1 MTIDKAIRYPIKK
14 NGTTFFPKQKKDPSK
29 VARGPEVSGIPKHFG
44 KGKHRVDLAYITP
57 DEAKLLTDLDMH
69 GTTPPNTGPEIQ
81 NIPNYNGW
89 GQGDSFGSTANT
101 DASND
106 PSTGGS
112 GGDSNTAN
120 GGFNA
125 AAAAANAENVALANR
140 QQEIQRQAGYDAT
153 VAELADVAKQ
163 YGFVQKN
170 FNIDPDDPFSNF
182 QVSGAIGSTPNYD
195 FLNFDPNANIQDQID
210 NQAAQNQQTL
220 NDYSDLGYSFGNLTG
235 TNALGLD
242 LDSLAAQKLANA
254 NALQTS
260 ANALSLPDFGT
271 AAQRLNNLQIGTA
284 GDEETDRPSFMDNLT
299 SDFNAFTSDPLGST
313 ARTLKSGIGSTLDT
327 LTSSPLTGWGGYG
340 LRTLGNM
347 FNTNYTQNEDGTI
360 SSSVTGALGFPDYTN
375 LAGLAS
381 AKNLIGYDAMTEA
394 EQEAAQQSILRDIVN
409 FDDTTL
415 GYSTDFSN
423 VDRSLYNPGSDL
435 AANAAAQQVADREGN
450 RGPGSSSGGTGG
462 GTGDDDTG
470 DDDTGDD
477 DTGDDDST
485 TNNKTYTAEQERTMA
500 YLGEMGYNRRY
511 QEDYIDKDGVL
522 FNFDEYDDI
531 DFVS

>member
-89 GQGDSFGSTANT
+89 GRGDSFGSTADT
-101 DASND
+101 DASSD

-112 GGDSNTAN
+112 GGGSNTAN
-120 GGFNA
+120 GGFNQQQQQQQ
-125 AAAAANAENVALANR
+125 ERNVALANQQQQI
-140 QQEIQRQAGYDAT
+140 QQEAGYDAT
-153 VAELADVAKQ
+153 VAELADVAKK

-182 QVSGAIGSTPNYD
+182 QVSGVPGSTPNYD
-195 FLNFDPNANIQDQID
+195 FLNFDTTTSIQDQID

-254 NALQTS
+254 NALQDS

-271 AAQRLNNLQIGTA
+271 AAQRLKDLQIGTD
-284 GDEETDRPSFMDNLT
+284 GDEETDRPSFMDNLA

-313 ARTLKSGIGSTLDT
+313 ARTLKSGIGNTLNT
-327 LTSSPLTGWGGYG
+327 ITATPLTGWAGFGT
-340 LRTLGNM
+340 RTLGNM
-347 FNTNYTQNEDGTI
+347 FNFNPTLDEDGNI
-360 SSSVTGALGFPDYTN
+360 RSGIFGPENA
-375 LAGLAS
+375 
-381 AKNLIGYDAMTEA
+381 
-394 EQEAAQQSILRDIVN
+394 
-409 FDDTTL
+409 
-415 GYSTDFSN
+415 
-423 VDRSLYNPGSDL
+423 SLYGRLDVDQYDNPQNIDVQDFMRAAFTFDEDGNYVSKANDYDKLKAYTDSVGATYTGSTAEDL
-435 AANAAAQQVADREGN
+435 AAQRVADREGN
-450 RGPGSSSGGTGG
+450 RGRDNISQISSSGGTGG
-462 GTGDDDTG
+462 GTGGGGTGGGGTGGDTG
-470 DDDTGDD
+470 E
-477 DTGDDDST
+477 DDST
-485 TNNKTYTAEQERTMA
+485 TNNKTYTSEQERTMA

>member
-1 MTIDKAIRYPIKK
+1 MTINKAIRYPVKK

-140 QQEIQRQAGYDAT
+140 QQEIQRQA
-153 VAELADVAKQ
+153 
-163 YGFVQKN
+163 
-170 FNIDPDDPFSNF
+170 
-182 QVSGAIGSTPNYD
+182 
-195 FLNFDPNANIQDQID
+195 
-210 NQAAQNQQTL
+210 AQNQQTL
-220 NDYSDLGYSFGNLTG
+220 NDYSDLGYDFGNLTG
-235 TNALGLD
+235 ANTLGLN
-242 LDSLAAQKLANA
+242 LDSLAAQKLATA
-254 NALQTS
+254 NAKQAN

-271 AAQRLNNLQIGTA
+271 AAQRLKDLQT
-284 GDEETDRPSFMDNLT
+284 SFMDNLT

-313 ARTLKSGIGSTLDT
+313 ARTLKSGIGRTLDT
-327 LTSSPLTGWGGYG
+327 ITATPLTGAPGYG
-340 LRTLGNM
+340 IRTLGNM
-347 FNTNYTQNEDGTI
+347 FNFNPTLDEDGNI
-360 SSSVTGALGFPDYTN
+360 KSGIFGPENA
-375 LAGLAS
+375 
-381 AKNLIGYDAMTEA
+381 
-394 EQEAAQQSILRDIVN
+394 
-409 FDDTTL
+409 
-415 GYSTDFSN
+415 
-423 VDRSLYNPGSDL
+423 SLYNRLDVDQYDNPENIDVQDFMRAAFTFDEDGNYVSKANDYDKLKAYTDSVGATYTGSTAEDL
-435 AANAAAQQVADREGN
+435 AAQRVADREGN
-450 RGPGSSSGGTGG
+450 RGQINNISQSSSSGGTGG
-462 GTGDDDTG
+462 GDTSGDDTSG
-470 DDDTGDD
+470 
-477 DTGDDDST
+477 DDST
-485 TNNKTYTAEQERTMA
+485 TNNKTYTSEQERTMA
-500 YLGEMGYNRRY
+500 YLGKMGYTRSY

-522 FNFDEYDDI
+522 FNFDAYDDI